1 MAATPHNSIA
11 QALTLGALEF
21 LLNQVLTADPLGRE
35 RLTQLSGTVIRV
47 RVEKPNDVIF
57 LLIHADGIEVLTE
70 FEGYVTVRVRGEL
83 AALLEWWLVP
93 HSAQPSANKMRV
105 LGPEETLS
113 LLNDTISDFSLWAL
127 VRGWLDNI
135 TQLED
140 MLTILKR
147 EDPLSHQQLKELPEM
162 VQKLA
167 NDMAQQRL
175 QHEDL
180 SDELKHFKQQAT
192 KEQRKNNIYA
202 LFALICF
209 GLSYAFWE
217 QELSLSPWL
226 TPTEQAIGALLAG
239 VLLILFRLL
248 FSRRY

>member
-35 RLTQLSGTVIRV
+35 RLSQLNGTVIRV

-57 LLIHADGIEVLTE
+57 LLIHADGVEVLTE
-70 FEGYVTVRVRGEL
+70 FEGYVTVRARGEL
-83 AALLEWWLVP
+83 TALLEWWLIP
-93 HSAQPSANKMRV
+93 HSAKPSANNIRI
-105 LGPEETLS
+105 LGPEETLT
-113 LLNDTISDFSLWAL
+113 LLNDTINDFSLWAL

-140 MLTILKR
+140 LLTILKR
-147 EDPLSHQQLKELPEM
+147 EDPLSHQQLKDLPET

-167 NDMAQQRL
+167 NNMAQQRL

-180 SDELKHFKQQAT
+180 SDAFKHFKQQAA
-192 KEQRKNNIYA
+192 KEQRKNNVYA

-209 GLSYAFWE
+209 GLGFAFWE
-217 QELSLSPWL
+217 NALSISPWL
-226 TPTEQAIGALLAG
+226 TPTEQATGALLAG
-239 VLLILFRLL
+239 VLLLMFRLL
-248 FSRRY
+248 FGRRY